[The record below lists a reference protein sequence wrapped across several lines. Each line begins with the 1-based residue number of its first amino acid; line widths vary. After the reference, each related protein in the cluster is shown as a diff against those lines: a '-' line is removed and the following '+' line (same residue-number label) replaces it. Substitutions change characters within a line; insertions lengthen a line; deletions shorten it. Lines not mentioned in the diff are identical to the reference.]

1 LELPSVGFGSDEKR
15 FIDAGYGYWW
25 WRILK
30 PGGIFLT
37 QQVGLRNCVQL
48 NQYLEAPLE
57 LDVSQWKLD
66 QEIEELNRAGFTILQ
81 SYEQVL

>member
-1 LELPSVGFGSDEKR
+1 M
-15 FIDAGYGYWW
+15 
-25 WRILK
+25 
-30 PGGIFLT
+30 T